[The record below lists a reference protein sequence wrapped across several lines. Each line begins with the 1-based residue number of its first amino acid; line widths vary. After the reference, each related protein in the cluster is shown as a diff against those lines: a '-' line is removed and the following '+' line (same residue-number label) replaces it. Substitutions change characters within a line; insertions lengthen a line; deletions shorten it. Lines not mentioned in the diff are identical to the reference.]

1 MVDDDT
7 VVRVLNQ
14 HRLLSPFMLSQAQ
27 RIQGRSKQPLF
38 IVLLENNLVDEAKSL
53 GALSAHMTTS
63 CVSLSDYVGNRE
75 LLAIMPKPVC
85 EKFRALPLGVME
97 DHGGR
102 RLIVAM
108 VDPSDFE
115 AIEGLSAAVGM
126 DIEPVLVGPRDF
138 QGAFTRCFAS
148 NGKADRA
155 AAAASKAATPPSE
168 ITLPEPDLGLVG
180 PAHGVL
186 EKTSLAN
193 DHDDHVLM
201 GGAASAEH
209 AIGGLPALDDDP
221 LPWERYDSGSSTQ
234 LAGLLERADHSAGP
248 FGDDDFDEDERA
260 PTAESMG
267 VDALSLRPPT
277 DDAVELPEP
286 RSAAD
291 STDHLTTDT
300 AHRQRSNV
308 FRQFMR
314 KSSVIVLGPPTKEEM
329 PDLDSIPTPTIL
341 KATVELL
348 LEKGLF
354 ELYEFEQAVAA
365 IERARK
371 AK

>member
-27 RIQGRSKQPLF
+27 RIQSRSKQPLF
-38 IVLLENNLVDEAKSL
+38 IVLLENNLVDEAKCL

-63 CVSLSDYVGNRE
+63 CVSLSDYVGNRD
-75 LLAIMPKPVC
+75 LLAILPKPVS
-85 EKFRALPLGVME
+85 EKYRALPLGVME

-102 RLIVAM
+102 RLVVAM

-115 AIEGLSAAVGM
+115 AIESLSVAVHM

-138 QGAFTRCFAS
+138 QGAFNRCFAN
-148 NGKADRA
+148 NGKAERAEA
-155 AAAASKAATPPSE
+155 AAQAATPPSE

-193 DHDDHVLM
+193 DDDDHVLM

-209 AIGGLPALDDDP
+209 SVGGLAALDDDEP
-221 LPWERYDSGSSTQ
+221 LPWERYDSGPSSH
-234 LAGLLERADHSAGP
+234 LAGLLERADHSVGP
-248 FGDDDFDEDERA
+248 FGADDFDDDERA
-260 PTAESMG
+260 PTAESMS
-267 VDALSLRPPT
+267 VDALSLRPAT

-291 STDHLTTDT
+291 STDHSSADT

-329 PDLDSIPTPTIL
+329 PDLDSIPPRTIL

-365 IERARK
+365 LERARK